1 VSAISKSSSGNMTAE
16 EEEEEDYEGLKAEYD
31 IILYGTGLVE
41 SILACAAARAGKS
54 VLHLDK
60 NGFYGRECTSGS
72 LEFFL
77 AQNRQ
82 PFQNNGVV
90 GDLDIDFNVG
100 GDDETLREAASD
112 ATLNFASITEQ
123 SKVQARVVDFS
134 DIKSGD
140 SGKPEAATRR
150 DHEHPACLKYVME
163 KSPTHDDGVTSANC
177 HPCFFD
183 YIRDHRMT
191 SKRALLKSRFF
202 NIDSSVRLLFG
213 STSSIDAI
221 IASGISKYLE
231 FKSVEGIFFLER
243 QSGDFCAVPCNKG
256 EIFTSKLLNALEKRS
271 LMKFLQLTIDWGQNH
286 EGNTVSTLNER
297 ELAQGRSLKRPQN
310 KKQVVQQQEPP
321 EEAPRNPCAGEED
334 FRLHLD
340 SLKVS
345 KRLQDV
351 IIHALCLHGGGTLRS
366 EEAMKFLYQHMNALG
381 KFGETAFLS
390 IMYGSAE
397 LPQAFCRMC
406 AVWGGTYVLRR
417 AVSSLLLSPSSDGTI
432 RVSAVRDSTGK
443 LVKCRAFVCNAED
456 WPRKNARTTSVF
468 SISKIC
474 IVDAHVLSRERSFA
488 VIPPEAHGLGNTSAV
503 YIVQMDSSAAV
514 APEGAVVLHIMSTV
528 TSSLSAT
535 DGLHDDD
542 FLRSASQLMHRIVDF
557 LTLKV
562 PFRVLCTTTSIRP
575 LFDPRDA
582 LIETAE
588 GKALT
593 NVAVC
598 GESSLSLHTHD
609 FFEQAKEIFAKL
621 FPGEPFL
628 PSNGK
633 NSEGDEGEDDVD
645 DDDIAPL
652 EKALSS
658 INALSDVPEEEQQH
672 DEPSN

>member
-1 VSAISKSSSGNMTAE
+1 MLAQRDTDAKVHTAE
-16 EEEEEDYEGLKAEYD
+16 EEEEEEGLKAEYD
-31 IILYGTGLVE
+31 VILYGTGLVE

-60 NGFYGRECTSGS
+60 NGFYGRECTGGS

-77 AQNRQ
+77 TQNRL

-90 GDLDIDFNVG
+90 NALDIDFNVG
-100 GDDETLREAASD
+100 GETPREEGGE
-112 ATLNFASITEQ
+112 ATLIFASIAEQ
-123 SKVQARVVDFS
+123 SKVQVRVLDFS

-150 DHEHPACLKYVME
+150 DHEHPACHKYVME
-163 KSPTHDDGVTSANC
+163 KSPTLGEGVTSSNC
-177 HPCFFD
+177 HPCFFG
-183 YIRDHRMT
+183 YIQDHRMT

-221 IASGISKYLE
+221 LASGISKYLE

-271 LMKFLQLTIDWGQNH
+271 LMKFLQLTIDWGQNQ
-286 EGNTVSTLNER
+286 EGNTVTTLNER
-297 ELAQGRSLKRPQN
+297 ELAHGRSLKRPQN
-310 KKQVVQQQEPP
+310 KKQTVQQQEQP
-321 EEAPRNPCAGEED
+321 EESPCTSEDD
-334 FRLHLD
+334 FRSHLD

-366 EEAMKFLYQHMNALG
+366 EDALKFLYQHINALG

-390 IMYGSAE
+390 ILYGSAE

-417 AVSSLLLSPSSDGTI
+417 AVSSLIVSPCSDGTS
-432 RVSAVRDSTGK
+432 RVTAVRDSTGK

-456 WPRKNARTTSVF
+456 WPLKKARMTSVF

-474 IVDAHVLSRERSFA
+474 IVDTHVLSLERSFA
-488 VIPPEAHGLGNTSAV
+488 VIPPETHGLGNSSAV
-503 YIVQMDSSAAV
+503 YIVQMDSSVAV
-514 APEGAVVLHIMSTV
+514 APEGSVVLHIMSTV
-528 TSSLSAT
+528 TTSLST
-535 DGLHDDD
+535 TGGLDNIA
-542 FLRSASQLMHRIVDF
+542 FLRSGSQLMQRVVDF
-557 LTLKV
+557 LTSKV
-562 PFRVLCTTTSIRP
+562 PFRVLCASTSIRP
-575 LFDPRDA
+575 LFNPRDA
-582 LIETAE
+582 IIETAA

-598 GESSLSLHTHD
+598 GESALTLHTED
-609 FFEQAKEIFAKL
+609 FFEQAKEVFAKL

-628 PSNGK
+628 PLAGK
-633 NSEGDEGEDDVD
+633 NAEGEDAVEGEEDD

-658 INALSDVPEEEQQH
+658 LNAPSEPD
-672 DEPSN
+672 DENAETT